1 MAAPDWSTFK
11 RYQLKSR
18 SCSCGWGCTS
28 PFATSIPDNRC
39 LILGRCD
46 CGWNCIRHRNFGCR
60 QGTITWTQ
68 ALFGPMSRLRIQRF
82 DSAKSEH
89 CLRLGDLA
97 DLASRFTTGSKSSPP
112 LVLYLKTVK
121 QIREWFWWLADQQ
134 RIADRYLARA
144 RSFNNAVTA
153 ARLSLLPRSLRPRSR
168 SRPRSRRRR

>member
-18 SCSCGWGCTS
+18 SCACGWGCASAFDTS
-28 PFATSIPDNRC
+28 PHERC
-39 LILGRCD
+39 IAARKCV
-46 CGWNCIRHRNFGCR
+46 CGWNCIRYPNFGCR

-68 ALFGPMSRLRIQRF
+68 ALFGPKSRLRIQRF

-97 DLASRFTTGSKSSPP
+97 DLASRFTTVI
-112 LVLYLKTVK
+112 VLNLNTVK

-168 SRPRSRRRR
+168 SRPQFRWRR